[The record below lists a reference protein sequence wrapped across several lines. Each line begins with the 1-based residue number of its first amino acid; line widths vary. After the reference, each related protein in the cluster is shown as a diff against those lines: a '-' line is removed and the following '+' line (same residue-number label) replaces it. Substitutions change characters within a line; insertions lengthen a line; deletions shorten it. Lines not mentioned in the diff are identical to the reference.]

1 MTSLPSSSTAED
13 TNADR
18 LQLTVVVPTFKERG
32 NIVPLVN
39 KLDQALAGV
48 RWEVVFVDDDSPDGT
63 ADAVRALSQRD
74 ARVRV
79 IQRIGRRGLASACV
93 EGALSSAAPVI
104 AVMDADLQH
113 DETILPA
120 MLRRL
125 TTENLDLVIASRYT
139 EGGSTQGWDATRLM
153 ISRFSG
159 WLARSLFHV
168 GTTDPMSGFF
178 MLRREAFNR
187 AVRDLS
193 QQGFKILFDLMAS
206 ATPPFRYAEMPYHFS
221 TRQHGD
227 SKLDGMAAWQFGV
240 MMLDKLIGRVIPV
253 RFLLFVMVGGS
264 GVAVHVAALYAL
276 LQFGTAFG
284 LAQAGAVLIAMTS
297 NFFLNNAI
305 TYRDQRLRGGR
316 FVVGLLTFYL
326 VCSVGAAANV
336 GIAEMIYASP
346 REWWVAGLAGAAISA
361 VWKYAATRL
370 FTWRGSTAY

>member
-361 VWKYAATRL
+361 VWNYAATRL